1 MNLKPEPSTRETVTS
16 GSEAVSEFD
25 WKRTLLRFHQNIQAD
40 HIQIVAAG
48 VAFYFFLALFPGIA
62 AIVSLCGLV
71 VDPAEVEIWLGQLTS
86 ILPGKTHE
94 MLSNILKGF
103 AGMANATH
111 GFSFA
116 FSLALSFFSAK
127 KGTAALFTGINIA
140 YNVKEKRG
148 LFANFG
154 IHLVH
159 TLGTIVLGLAAVSL
173 IAGWP
178 AAVNFLDLPTHIA
191 KPVSWLMWVILTILA
206 VAALMV
212 TYKVAPARHR
222 KASKW
227 INGGAASAAFLWII
241 GSLLFSW
248 YVNNFGNFD
257 RMYGSMAAVI
267 ILLLWLFLTSFSIL
281 LGAEI
286 NSELE
291 YRAAHRKRCE
301 DEA

>member
-1 MNLKPEPSTRETVTS
+1 MTSEPEE
-16 GSEAVSEFD
+16 VSELE
-25 WKRTLLRFHQNIQAD
+25 WKRTLLRFHKTVQDD

-71 VDPAEVEIWLGQLTS
+71 VDPAEVEAWLGQLTS
-86 ILPGKTHE
+86 ILPEKTHQ
-94 MLSNILKGF
+94 MLSHILKGF
-103 AGMANATH
+103 TGMAATTH

-116 FSLALSFFSAK
+116 FSLGLSFFCAK
-127 KGTAALFTGINIA
+127 KGTAALFSGINIA
-140 YNVKEKRG
+140 YNVTEKRG

-154 IHLVH
+154 IHLLH
-159 TLGTIVLGLAAVSL
+159 TLGAILLGLAAVTL

-178 AAVNFLDLPTHIA
+178 AAVNFLDLPPRIA
-191 KPVSWLMWVILTILA
+191 KPASWLMWVILTILA
-206 VAALMV
+206 VAALMI

-222 KASKW
+222 KAGKW
-227 INGGAASAAFLWII
+227 LNGGAASAASLWII

-267 ILLLWLFLTSFSIL
+267 ILLLWLFLTSYSIL

-291 YRAAHRKRCE
+291 YRAALRKRRE
-301 DEA
+301 DRTQVKS